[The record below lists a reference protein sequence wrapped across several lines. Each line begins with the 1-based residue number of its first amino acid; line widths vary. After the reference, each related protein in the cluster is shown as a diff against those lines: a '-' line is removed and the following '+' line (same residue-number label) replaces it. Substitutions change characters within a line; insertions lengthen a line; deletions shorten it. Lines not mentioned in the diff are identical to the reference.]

1 MHITKENNGLYKVI
15 IKKIGCQFYVD
26 NYNEALK
33 IAFKITG
40 ANDER

>member
-1 MHITKENNGLYKVI
+1 MHIVKQENGMYKVV

-33 IAFKITG
+33 IAFKIAG
-40 ANDER
+40 INK